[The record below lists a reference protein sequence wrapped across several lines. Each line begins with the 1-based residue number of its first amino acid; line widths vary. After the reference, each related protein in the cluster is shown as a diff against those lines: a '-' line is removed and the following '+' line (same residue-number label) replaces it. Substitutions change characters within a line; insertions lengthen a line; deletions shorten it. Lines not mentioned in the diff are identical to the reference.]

1 MKETKKK
8 SYVPPRL
15 RVIELETREVMANVC
30 KAVGGDINFG
40 LPLCG
45 VANPCADLGS

>member
-1 MKETKKK
+1 MEKTEKKP
-8 SYVPPRL
+8 YVTPRL
-15 RVIELETREVMANVC
+15 RVIALETREVMANVC
-30 KAVGGDINFG
+30 KASGEDMNFG